1 MLDEPPLGITDPLEE
16 ARRISFIQNSRTH
29 FSSAFREPS
38 MPDTAA
44 LYKLGSGGQLSTT
57 NRIDLENS
65 FYDVF
70 LEMEDLDISLIRLY
84 FDPYIELNKL
94 AELFNSSFRVHGSWE
109 DTDVLDLGGTFE
121 VNGLEMTDC
130 RDDRVLAL
138 DRMKIDVDTVVM
150 KEALYN
156 IDHIKLDGFY
166 GLYEMYDD
174 GDNWS
179 NMLIAST
186 DSAVA
191 DSVGSSEAEVE
202 IDYSNPFRLV
212 GIYLKDIAK
221 SYSESSY
228 KVEEIAITNSAFDF
242 NDYIPSDPFHHQITD
257 LLLHAD
263 SLNSAEEQL
272 TFNAE
277 STLNGTGRFE
287 GYLKVFTDNLE
298 DIELHYNTR
307 GTELSF
313 FSPYTIDYVDY
324 PISEGELLYTCDTK
338 IRNGIINSQNV
349 IKFKQFN
356 FGGKYGGEPFYNPP
370 VKLAV
375 SLLKDLNG
383 NIEMDIPIQGDLKDP
398 EYKLSK
404 FIWNTVK
411 NILLKA
417 VTAPFRLLA
426 GAFGMKAEDLEKI
439 NFGHLQM
446 KLDKGNE
453 KQLDDLAKVLGNKKD
468 LNIEFKRITK
478 KYEAIENYAI
488 AEAKYRYLYN
498 DDIPEIDEA
507 TDEVFEAISSLAVKD
522 SLFIA
527 FVDGEMLE
535 QDQELS
541 IQRKCMLMVG
551 EERAEQKVDRVGFK
565 RSTSISE
572 YLIQEKGL
580 PEERIRFTSMPEDS
594 LITNRSNSVY
604 DISFWVVE

>member
-202 IDYSNPFRLV
+202 IITPIPF
-212 GIYLKDIAK
+212 GW
-221 SYSESSY
+221 SES
-228 KVEEIAITNSAFDF
+228 I
-242 NDYIPSDPFHHQITD
+242 
-257 LLLHAD
+257 
-263 SLNSAEEQL
+263 
-272 TFNAE
+272 
-277 STLNGTGRFE
+277 
-287 GYLKVFTDNLE
+287 
-298 DIELHYNTR
+298 
-307 GTELSF
+307 
-313 FSPYTIDYVDY
+313 
-324 PISEGELLYTCDTK
+324 
-338 IRNGIINSQNV
+338 
-349 IKFKQFN
+349 
-356 FGGKYGGEPFYNPP
+356 
-370 VKLAV
+370 
-375 SLLKDLNG
+375 
-383 NIEMDIPIQGDLKDP
+383 
-398 EYKLSK
+398 
-404 FIWNTVK
+404 
-411 NILLKA
+411 
-417 VTAPFRLLA
+417 
-426 GAFGMKAEDLEKI
+426 
-439 NFGHLQM
+439 
-446 KLDKGNE
+446 
-453 KQLDDLAKVLGNKKD
+453 
-468 LNIEFKRITK
+468 
-478 KYEAIENYAI
+478 
-488 AEAKYRYLYN
+488 
-498 DDIPEIDEA
+498 
-507 TDEVFEAISSLAVKD
+507 
-522 SLFIA
+522 
-527 FVDGEMLE
+527 
-535 QDQELS
+535 
-541 IQRKCMLMVG
+541 
-551 EERAEQKVDRVGFK
+551 
-565 RSTSISE
+565 
-572 YLIQEKGL
+572 
-580 PEERIRFTSMPEDS
+580 
-594 LITNRSNSVY
+594 
-604 DISFWVVE
+604 